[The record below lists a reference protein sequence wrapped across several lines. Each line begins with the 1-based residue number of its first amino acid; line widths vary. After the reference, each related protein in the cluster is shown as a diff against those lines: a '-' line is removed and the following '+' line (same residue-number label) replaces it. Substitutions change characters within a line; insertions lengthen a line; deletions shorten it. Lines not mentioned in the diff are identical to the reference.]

1 VSEAFVVSP
10 DWGRKL
16 SATARSARVVNSRLE
31 RRLTAILAAD
41 VAGYS
46 RLTDLD
52 EEGTH
57 VHLQDHLRCLV
68 DPRIAEHRGRIVKN
82 TGDGLLAEFSSVV
95 DALRCAL
102 DVQRGMSERNAEV
115 PYQKRVEFRIG
126 INVGDVIIDRDDIFG
141 DGVNVAARLEGVA
154 EPGGICIS
162 EDVYRH
168 VRGKLEFSSEDIGEQ
183 KLKNI
188 TEPVRVYRVR
198 PGSTATITRPNL
210 PLPDKPS
217 IAVLPFQNMSG
228 DPEQEYFAD
237 GIVEE
242 IITALSRFK
251 HLFVIA
257 RNSSFT
263 YRGRAVD
270 VKQVGRELG
279 VRYILEGSVRKA
291 GNHVRITG
299 QLVDAMTGAHLWAD
313 RFDGALEDIFALQDR
328 VTESVVGAIAP
339 KVEQAEIERA
349 KRKPTERLDAYDY
362 YLRGISIV
370 YGMTRETNEEA
381 LRLFTKAVE
390 LDPDFALAY
399 ARAAHC
405 YTFRRVNRWMTDP
418 RQEVAEAAR
427 LARRAVDLG
436 KDEALALS
444 LGGPVLAYVVGD
456 LDDGAAFVDRAL
468 GLNPN
473 LATAWAFDGWM
484 KICFGEH
491 NTAIEHVARAMR
503 LSPLDPRLWEWQF
516 FTALAHFFEGRYDEA
531 ASWVEGTL
539 REQPNHLGALRTATA
554 SNSLAGRLEKAQKLM
569 ARLCH
574 LDPALR
580 ISNLADTMP
589 PLRRS
594 EDRNRWIEGLRK
606 AGLPE

>member
-1 VSEAFVVSP
+1 MASEQV
-10 DWGRKL
+10 
-16 SATARSARVVNSRLE
+16 E

-41 VAGYS
+41 VVGYS
-46 RLTDLD
+46 RLTGLD

-57 VHLQDHLRCLV
+57 AQLQDHLRSLV
-68 DPRIAEHRGRIVKN
+68 DPKIAEHRGRVVKN
-82 TGDGLLAEFSSVV
+82 TGDGMVAEFSSIV
-95 DALRCAL
+95 DAVRCAVN
-102 DVQRGMSERNAEV
+102 VQRGMAERNADV
-115 PYQKRVEFRIG
+115 PQEKRIDFRIG
-126 INVGDVIIDRDDIFG
+126 INVGDIIIDRGDIFG
-141 DGVNVAARLEGVA
+141 EGVNVAVRLEGIA
-154 EPGGICIS
+154 DPGGICIS
-162 EDVYRH
+162 DDAHRQ
-168 VRGKLEFSSEDIGEQ
+168 VRGKIDIAFEDTGEQ
-183 KLKNI
+183 QLKNI
-188 TEPVRVYRVR
+188 IRPVRVYSVR
-198 PGSTATITRPNL
+198 LGGATSTTRPTVT
-210 PLPDKPS
+210 LPDKPS
-217 IAVLPFQNMSG
+217 IAVMPFQNMSG
-228 DPEQEYFAD
+228 DPDQEYFAD

-242 IITALSRFK
+242 ITTALSRFRQ
-251 HLFVIA
+251 LFVIA
-257 RNSSFT
+257 RNSSFA
-263 YRGRAVD
+263 YKHRAVN

-299 QLVDAMTGAHLWAD
+299 QLVDAMLGAHLWAD
-313 RFDGALEDIFALQDR
+313 RFDGTLENIFDLQDS
-328 VTESVVGAIAP
+328 VTASVVGAIAP

-349 KRKPTERLDAYDY
+349 KRKPTDRLDAYDY
-362 YLRGISIV
+362 YLRGISVV

-381 LRLFTKAVE
+381 LRLFTKALE
-390 LDPDFALAY
+390 LDPEFALAY

-418 RQEVAEAAR
+418 RREVAEAAR

-444 LGGPVLAYVVGD
+444 LGSLVLAYVVGD
-456 LDDGAAFVDRAL
+456 LDDGAAFVDLAL

-473 LATAWAFDGWM
+473 LATAWACDGWM

-491 NTAIEHVARAMR
+491 DTAIEHVARAMR

-531 ASWVEGTL
+531 ASWAEGTL
-539 REQPNHLGALRTATA
+539 REQPNHLGALRTAIA

-569 ARLCH
+569 ARLRH

-589 PLRRS
+589 PLRRP
-594 EDRNRWIEGLRK
+594 EDRNRWVEGLRK